1 MIDLK
6 APAVVKIV
14 ILDFEL
20 EFTKFNST
28 AIICLDIKLNSKKL
42 NEIVQADLTNYS
54 LFFIHAIFHFILF
67 RYLLKFLDYF
77 TPLLKELFNLSK
89 FNQHF

>member
-6 APAVVKIV
+6 GPAVVKII

-28 AIICLDIKLNSKKL
+28 AIICLDIKLNSKRL

-67 RYLLKFLDYF
+67 RHL
-77 TPLLKELFNLSK
+77 
-89 FNQHF
+89 